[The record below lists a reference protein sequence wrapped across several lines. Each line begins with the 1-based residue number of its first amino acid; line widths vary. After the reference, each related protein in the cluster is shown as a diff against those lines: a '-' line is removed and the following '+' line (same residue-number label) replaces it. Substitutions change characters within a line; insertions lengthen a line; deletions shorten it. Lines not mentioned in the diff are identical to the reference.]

1 MKKREKFK
9 RLINFLEGF
18 VILAAHTV
26 LFAFVWYGSYVKQ
39 LDIPFFRRGDWAVI
53 GVYALILFLLTHLY
67 GGFKI
72 GYLRLMDVLYSQ
84 ILSLICA
91 NVVAYIQVVLIS
103 REYLS
108 SVPILKMTIVQ
119 IAIILLWVF
128 ICKLIYAALYP
139 PRQMLLVCYDRDPD
153 DMINKMSSRQDKY
166 EICDIADLNEES
178 LESVCDMVTEYEA
191 VLIYDIP
198 AYERNIILKRCFTES
213 VRTYVTPKISDILL
227 RGADNIHLFDTPLYL
242 SRNQGLSADQL
253 MFKRLL
259 DLVVCIPVSVVL
271 MPLFLII
278 SLMIKLYDGGPVLYK
293 QPRLTINGK
302 VFNIYK
308 FRSMRMDSEK
318 EGAQL
323 AKKHDDRVTP
333 IGRVL
338 RALHFDEFPQ
348 LINIIKGDMSLVG
361 PRPERPEIAEQYKEV
376 IPEFDFRLKVKAGL
390 TGYAQVYG
398 KYNTTPYDKLKLDLT
413 YIENYTFWLDIKL
426 MFLTFKILFQKE
438 NTEGIDAN
446 QTTAI
451 REDKTKKT
459 GIKHPHDEAEDAFYS
474 VEEKK

>member
-1 MKKREKFK
+1 MKKRERFK
-9 RLINFLEGF
+9 RVINFFEGF
-18 VILAAHTV
+18 VILAAHMAV
-26 LFAFVWYGSYVKQ
+26 FAFVWYGSYVGQ
-39 LDIPFFRRGDWAVI
+39 LEDPFFRRGDWAVI
-53 GVYALILFLLTHLY
+53 GIYGLILFLLTNLY

-84 ILSLICA
+84 ILSLLCA
-91 NVVAYIQVVLIS
+91 NVVAYIQIVLIS
-103 REYLS
+103 RHYLS
-108 SVPILKMTIVQ
+108 TIPLLKMTVCQ

-153 DMINKMSSRQDKY
+153 DMIMKMSARQDKY
-166 EICDIADLNEES
+166 EICDIADLNEEP
-178 LESVCDMVTEYEA
+178 LDGVCDMVANYEA

-213 VRTYVTPKISDILL
+213 VRTYITPKISDILL
-227 RGADNIHLFDTPLYL
+227 KGSENIHLFDTPLYL
-242 SRNQGLSADQL
+242 SRNKGLSGDQII
-253 MFKRLL
+253 FKRLL
-259 DLVVCIPVSVVL
+259 DLAISIPVSVIL
-271 MPLFLII
+271 SPLFLVIA
-278 SLMIKLYDGGPVLYK
+278 LLIKLYDGGPVLYK
-293 QPRLTINGK
+293 QPRLTIDNK
-302 VFNIYK
+302 VFDIYK

-318 EGAQL
+318 NGAQL
-323 AKKHDDRVTP
+323 AKKNDDRVTP
-333 IGRVL
+333 VGRVL

-361 PRPERPEIAEQYKEV
+361 PRPERPEIAAQYKEI

-413 YIENYTFWLDIKL
+413 YIENYSFWLDIKL
-426 MFLTFKILFQKE
+426 LFLTFKILFQKE

-446 QTTAI
+446 QITAVKGK
-451 REDKTKKT
+451 RE
-459 GIKHPHDEAEDAFYS
+459 
-474 VEEKK
+474 

>member
-1 MKKREKFK
+1 MKKREQFK

-26 LFAFVWYGSYVKQ
+26 IFAFVWYGSYVKQ
-39 LDIPFFRRGDWAVI
+39 LEIPFWRRGDWAVI

-84 ILSLICA
+84 ILSLLCA
-91 NVVAYIQVVLIS
+91 NIVAYVQVVLIS
-103 REYLS
+103 RKYLS
-108 SVPILKMTIVQ
+108 SVPLLKMTVVQ
-119 IAIILLWVF
+119 IAAILLWVF

-153 DMINKMSSRQDKY
+153 DMIEKMSSRQDKY

-178 LESVCDMVTEYEA
+178 LDSVCEMVKDYEA

-253 MFKRLL
+253 LFKRLL
-259 DLVVCIPVSVVL
+259 DLAVCLPVSVLL

-278 SLMIKLYDGGPVLYK
+278 ALLIKVYDGGPVLYK
-293 QPRLTINGK
+293 QPRLTVNGK
-302 VFNIYK
+302 AFNIYK
-308 FRSMRMDSEK
+308 FRSMCMDSEK
-318 EGAQL
+318 GGAQL
-323 AKKHDDRVTP
+323 AKKNDDRITP
-333 IGRVL
+333 VGRVL

-361 PRPERPEIAEQYKEV
+361 PRPERPEIAAQYKEI

-413 YIENYTFWLDIKL
+413 YIENYSFWLDIKL

-446 QTTAI
+446 QITAV
-451 REDKTKKT
+451 K
-459 GIKHPHDEAEDAFYS
+459 
-474 VEEKK
+474 EKKE

>member
-1 MKKREKFK
+1 MKKREQFK

-26 LFAFVWYGSYVKQ
+26 IFAFVWYGSYVKQ
-39 LDIPFFRRGDWAVI
+39 LEIPFWRRGDWAVI

-84 ILSLICA
+84 ILSLLCA

-103 REYLS
+103 RKYLS
-108 SVPILKMTIVQ
+108 SVPLLKMTAVQ
-119 IAIILLWVF
+119 IVVILLWVF

-153 DMINKMSSRQDKY
+153 DMIEKMSSRQDKY

-178 LESVCDMVTEYEA
+178 LDSVCEMVKDYEA

-253 MFKRLL
+253 LFKRML
-259 DLVVCIPVSVVL
+259 DLAVCLPVSILL

-278 SLMIKLYDGGPVLYK
+278 ALLIKVYDGGPVLYK
-293 QPRLTINGK
+293 QPRLTVNGK

-308 FRSMRMDSEK
+308 FRSMCMDSEK
-318 EGAQL
+318 GGAQL
-323 AKKHDDRVTP
+323 AKKNDDRITP
-333 IGRVL
+333 VGRVL

-361 PRPERPEIAEQYKEV
+361 PRPERPEIAAQYKEI

-413 YIENYTFWLDIKL
+413 YIENYSFWLDIKL

-446 QTTAI
+446 QITAV
-451 REDKTKKT
+451 K
-459 GIKHPHDEAEDAFYS
+459 
-474 VEEKK
+474 EKKE